1 MGGRY
6 LFNRMTGLD
15 RNLIK
20 IVSFFTKD
28 KNTKA
33 GMLKERDDVKKENLV
48 ALLSHR
54 HEIQ

>member
-1 MGGRY
+1 
-6 LFNRMTGLD
+6 MTGLD